1 MTTKKLTR
9 KQRILV
15 ATTLF
20 GMFFGAGNL
29 IFPVHLGQMAGS
41 NVIPAIIGFII
52 TAVGIPIFGVAAI
65 GVTHSDGLQ
74 TLSGKV
80 GKGYGIFFTC
90 LLYLTI
96 GPLFAIPRCAT
107 VSFTTGVSPMLPE
120 AAQPLALLL
129 FSAVFFAFVLFF
141 SLRPGKITVWIGK
154 IINPVFLLFLAV
166 LVIAA
171 LLKPGASISDVA
183 PTEPYATKTSAF
195 FSSFIEGYGTMDAIA
210 GLAFG
215 IVVIDVIRRMGVD
228 NDDAVAVD
236 VLGSGVLTGLLMAV
250 IYVVTIL
257 MGTQSRGLFEISDN
271 GGIALT
277 QIAGHYFGG
286 VGQIILAVTITFA
299 CLKTS
304 IGLVT
309 SCSETFVKMTH
320 GKISYKLWAIL
331 FTLFS
336 FAVSNVG
343 LSAIIEYSI
352 PVLMLIYPPATA
364 LIILAFA
371 GKLFRHDRAV
381 YLSTMIFTWAAAIF
395 DFFKTLPAGVRTAL
409 RLDAPV
415 ELLLGGQQTFLRPVD
430 GRVTG
435 ELEADQPPQLFPLL
449 GPHHFPAQSIV
460 ADLIGIGARRGIG
473 RHVLPIAWHRVG
485 EEGQAIVKNRG
496 RGNQLSR
503 VVIPQKPKV
512 SKMSVLIIDHGVK
525 DKHAAKLL
533 IEGLPLGLVVVDAG
547 LQATVFDDSPN
558 GDKGCVNVGE
568 QFTF

>member
-1 MTTKKLTR
+1 MTVKKLTMR
-9 KQRILV
+9 QKILM
-15 ATTLF
+15 AGTLF

-29 IFPVHLGQMAGS
+29 IFPVHLGQLAGR
-41 NVIPAIIGFII
+41 NVIPAIIGFIV

-65 GVTHSDGLQ
+65 GITHSDGLQ
-74 TLSGKV
+74 TLSSKV

-107 VSFTTGVSPMLPE
+107 VSFTTGVAPMLLDPSKE
-120 AAQPLALLL
+120 WLALLI
-129 FSAVFFAFVLFF
+129 FSAIFFAFVLFF

-154 IINPVFLLFLAV
+154 IINPIFLLFLAV

-171 LLKPGASISDVA
+171 LTNPGASIAAV
-183 PTEPYATKTSAF
+183 EPVEAYATGTSSF

-215 IVVIDVIRRMGVD
+215 IVVVDVIRRMGVD

-236 VLGSGVLTGLLMAV
+236 VLGSGALTGILMAV
-250 IYVVTIL
+250 IYIVTIL
-257 MGTQSRGLFEISDN
+257 MGTQSRGLFEVSDN

-320 GKISYKLWAIL
+320 GKLSYKAWAIL

-352 PVLMLIYPPATA
+352 PVLMLIYPPAIA
-364 LIILAFA
+364 LIILAFI
-371 GKLFRHDRAV
+371 GKFFHHDKAV
-381 YLSTMIFTWAAAIF
+381 YISVMAFTWAAAIF
-395 DFFKTLPAGVRTAL
+395 DFMKTLPAGVQSSL
-409 RLDAPV
+409 HLDRL
-415 ELLLGGQQTFLRPVD
+415 
-430 GRVTG
+430 
-435 ELEADQPPQLFPLL
+435 
-449 GPHHFPAQSIV
+449 V
-460 ADLIGIGARRGIG
+460 AFAR
-473 RHVLPIAWHRVG
+473 
-485 EEGQAIVKNRG
+485 QY
-496 RGNQLSR
+496 
-503 VVIPQKPKV
+503 
-512 SKMSVLIIDHGVK
+512 
-525 DKHAAKLL
+525 
-533 IEGLPLGLVVVDAG
+533 LPLFDLNLGWLLPACLGFVIGLVIHSSG
-547 LQATVFDDSPN
+547 RS
-558 GDKGCVNVGE
+558 KIR
-568 QFTF
+568 

>member
-80 GKGYGIFFTC
+80 GRGYGIFFTC

-107 VSFTTGVSPMLPE
+107 VSFTTGVSPMVSE
-120 AAQPLALLL
+120 TAQPLALLL

-171 LLKPGASISDVA
+171 LLKPGASIADVA
-183 PTEPYATKTSAF
+183 PTESYATGTSAF

-236 VLGSGVLTGLLMAV
+236 VLGSGTLTGILMAV
-250 IYVVTIL
+250 IYVLTIL
-257 MGTQSRGLFEISDN
+257 MGAQSRGLFETSEN

-277 QIAGHYFGG
+277 QIAQHYFGSA
-286 VGQIILAVTITFA
+286 GQIILAITITFA

-309 SCSETFVKMTH
+309 SCSETFTKMTK
-320 GKISYKLWAIL
+320 GKITYPVWAVI
-331 FTLFS
+331 FTVFS

-352 PVLMLIYPPATA
+352 PMLMLIYPPAIA
-364 LIILAFA
+364 LIVLAFV
-371 GKLFRHDRAV
+371 GKFFRHDRAV
-381 YLSTMIFTWAAAIF
+381 YIATMVGTWFAAIF
-395 DFFKTLPAGVRTAL
+395 DCMKTLPQGVQQAL
-409 RLDAPV
+409 RLDVP
-415 ELLLGGQQTFLRPVD
+415 
-430 GRVTG
+430 
-435 ELEADQPPQLFPLL
+435 
-449 GPHHFPAQSIV
+449 
-460 ADLIGIGARRGIG
+460 IGF
-473 RHVLPIAWHRVG
+473 
-485 EEGQAIVKNRG
+485 
-496 RGNQLSR
+496 
-503 VVIPQKPKV
+503 
-512 SKMSVLIIDHGVK
+512 
-525 DKHAAKLL
+525 AKSC
-533 IEGLPLGLVVVDAG
+533 LPLFDDNLGWLLPAVIGFVVGLVIHLCKRKA
-547 LQATVFDDSPN
+547 AR
-558 GDKGCVNVGE
+558 
-568 QFTF
+568 

>member
-1 MTTKKLTR
+1 MGYDRGYYESSYNYYNPAFHFCKYILYNQFIKKELIAMTVKKLTMR
-9 KQRILV
+9 QKILV
-15 ATTLF
+15 AGTLF

-29 IFPVHLGQMAGS
+29 IFPVHLGQLAGR
-41 NVIPAIIGFII
+41 NVIPAIIGFIV

-65 GVTHSDGLQ
+65 GITHSDGLQ
-74 TLSGKV
+74 TLSSKV

-107 VSFTTGVSPMLPE
+107 VSFTTGVAPMLLDPSKE
-120 AAQPLALLL
+120 WLALLI
-129 FSAVFFAFVLFF
+129 FSAIFFAFVLFF

-154 IINPVFLLFLAV
+154 IINPIFLLFLAV

-171 LLKPGASISDVA
+171 LTNPGASIAAV
-183 PTEPYATKTSAF
+183 EPVEAYATGTSSF

-215 IVVIDVIRRMGVD
+215 IVVVDVIRRMGVD

-236 VLGSGVLTGLLMAV
+236 VLGSGTLTGILMAV

-320 GKISYKLWAIL
+320 GKLSYKAWAIL

-352 PVLMLIYPPATA
+352 PVLMLIYPPAIA

-381 YLSTMIFTWAAAIF
+381 YVSVMIFTWAAAIF
-395 DFFKTLPAGVRTAL
+395 DFFKTLPAGVQTAL
-409 RLDAPV
+409 RLDIPV
-415 ELLLGGQQTFLRPVD
+415 GL
-430 GRVTG
+430 
-435 ELEADQPPQLFPLL
+435 
-449 GPHHFPAQSIV
+449 
-460 ADLIGIGARRGIG
+460 
-473 RHVLPIAWHRVG
+473 
-485 EEGQAIVKNRG
+485 
-496 RGNQLSR
+496 
-503 VVIPQKPKV
+503 
-512 SKMSVLIIDHGVK
+512 
-525 DKHAAKLL
+525 AKRY
-533 IEGLPLGLVVVDAG
+533 LPLFNLNLGWLLPAVIGFVIGMAIH
-547 LQATVFDDSPN
+547 LSKRSRAN
-558 GDKGCVNVGE
+558 
-568 QFTF
+568 

>member
-1 MTTKKLTR
+1 MTVKKLTMR
-9 KQRILV
+9 QKILV
-15 ATTLF
+15 AGTLF

-29 IFPVHLGQMAGS
+29 IFPVHLGQLAGR
-41 NVIPAIIGFII
+41 NVIPAIIGFIV

-65 GVTHSDGLQ
+65 GITHSDGLQ
-74 TLSGKV
+74 TLSSKV

-107 VSFTTGVSPMLPE
+107 VSFTTGVAPMLLDPSKE
-120 AAQPLALLL
+120 WLALLI
-129 FSAVFFAFVLFF
+129 FSAIFFAFVLFF

-154 IINPVFLLFLAV
+154 IINPIFLLFLAV

-171 LLKPGASISDVA
+171 LTNPGASIAAV
-183 PTEPYATKTSAF
+183 EPVEAYATGTSSF

-215 IVVIDVIRRMGVD
+215 IVVVDVIRRMGVD

-236 VLGSGVLTGLLMAV
+236 VLGSGALTGILMAV
-250 IYVVTIL
+250 IYIVTIL

-320 GKISYKLWAIL
+320 GKLSYKAWAIL

-352 PVLMLIYPPATA
+352 PVLMLIYPPAIA
-364 LIILAFA
+364 LIILPSSESS
-371 GKLFRHDRAV
+371 
-381 YLSTMIFTWAAAIF
+381 STMT
-395 DFFKTLPAGVRTAL
+395 
-409 RLDAPV
+409 
-415 ELLLGGQQTFLRPVD
+415 RPSISPSWPSP
-430 GRVTG
+430 G
-435 ELEADQPPQLFPLL
+435 PPRS
-449 GPHHFPAQSIV
+449 SI
-460 ADLIGIGARRGIG
+460 
-473 RHVLPIAWHRVG
+473 
-485 EEGQAIVKNRG
+485 
-496 RGNQLSR
+496 S
-503 VVIPQKPKV
+503 
-512 SKMSVLIIDHGVK
+512 
-525 DKHAAKLL
+525 
-533 IEGLPLGLVVVDAG
+533 
-547 LQATVFDDSPN
+547 
-558 GDKGCVNVGE
+558 
-568 QFTF
+568 

>member
-1 MTTKKLTR
+1 MTVKKLTMR
-9 KQRILV
+9 QKILV
-15 ATTLF
+15 AGTLF

-29 IFPVHLGQMAGS
+29 IFPVHLGQLAGR
-41 NVIPAIIGFII
+41 NVIPAIIGFIV

-65 GVTHSDGLQ
+65 GITHSDGLQ
-74 TLSGKV
+74 TLSSKV
-80 GKGYGIFFTC
+80 GKVYGIFFTC

-107 VSFTTGVSPMLPE
+107 VSFTTGVAPMLLDPSKE
-120 AAQPLALLL
+120 WLALLI
-129 FSAVFFAFVLFF
+129 FSAIFFAFVLFF

-154 IINPVFLLFLAV
+154 IINPIFLLFLAV

-171 LLKPGASISDVA
+171 LTNPGASIAAV
-183 PTEPYATKTSAF
+183 EPVEAYATGTSSF

-215 IVVIDVIRRMGVD
+215 IVVVDVIRRMGVD

-236 VLGSGVLTGLLMAV
+236 VLGSGALTGILMAV
-250 IYVVTIL
+250 IYIVTIL

-320 GKISYKLWAIL
+320 GKLSYKAWAIL

-352 PVLMLIYPPATA
+352 PVLMLIYPPAIA
-364 LIILAFA
+364 LIILAFI
-371 GKLFRHDRAV
+371 GKFFHHDKAV
-381 YLSTMIFTWAAAIF
+381 YISVMAFTWAAAIF
-395 DFFKTLPAGVRTAL
+395 DFMKTLPAGVQSSL
-409 RLDAPV
+409 HLDRLVAFARQYLPLFDLNLGW
-415 ELLLGGQQTFLRPVD
+415 LLPACLGFVIGLVIHFS
-430 GRVTG
+430 GRSKLHGTPKT
-435 ELEADQPPQLFPLL
+435 PPP
-449 GPHHFPAQSIV
+449 
-460 ADLIGIGARRGIG
+460 
-473 RHVLPIAWHRVG
+473 
-485 EEGQAIVKNRG
+485 E
-496 RGNQLSR
+496 
-503 VVIPQKPKV
+503 
-512 SKMSVLIIDHGVK
+512 
-525 DKHAAKLL
+525 L
-533 IEGLPLGLVVVDAG
+533 IELWPYRI
-547 LQATVFDDSPN
+547 QS
-558 GDKGCVNVGE
+558 KS
-568 QFTF
+568 

>member
-1 MTTKKLTR
+1 MTVKKLTMR
-9 KQRILV
+9 QKILV
-15 ATTLF
+15 AGTLF

-29 IFPVHLGQMAGS
+29 IFPVHLGQLAGR
-41 NVIPAIIGFII
+41 NVIPAIIGFIV

-65 GVTHSDGLQ
+65 GITHSDGLQ

-107 VSFTTGVSPMLPE
+107 VSFTTGVAPMLLDPSKE
-120 AAQPLALLL
+120 WLALLI
-129 FSAVFFAFVLFF
+129 FSAIFFAFVLFF

-154 IINPVFLLFLAV
+154 IINPIFLLFLAV

-171 LLKPGASISDVA
+171 LTNPGASIAAV
-183 PTEPYATKTSAF
+183 EPVEAYATGTSSF

-215 IVVIDVIRRMGVD
+215 IVVVDVIRRMGVD

-236 VLGSGVLTGLLMAV
+236 VLGSGALTGILMAV
-250 IYVVTIL
+250 IYIVTIL
-257 MGTQSRGLFEISDN
+257 MGTQSRGLFEVSDN

-320 GKISYKLWAIL
+320 GKLSYKAWAIL

-352 PVLMLIYPPATA
+352 PVLMLIYPPAIA
-364 LIILAFA
+364 LIILAFI
-371 GKLFRHDRAV
+371 GKFFHHDKAV
-381 YLSTMIFTWAAAIF
+381 YISVMAFTWAAAIF
-395 DFFKTLPAGVRTAL
+395 DFMKTLPAGVQSSL
-409 RLDAPV
+409 HLDRL
-415 ELLLGGQQTFLRPVD
+415 
-430 GRVTG
+430 
-435 ELEADQPPQLFPLL
+435 
-449 GPHHFPAQSIV
+449 V
-460 ADLIGIGARRGIG
+460 AFAR
-473 RHVLPIAWHRVG
+473 
-485 EEGQAIVKNRG
+485 QY
-496 RGNQLSR
+496 
-503 VVIPQKPKV
+503 
-512 SKMSVLIIDHGVK
+512 
-525 DKHAAKLL
+525 
-533 IEGLPLGLVVVDAG
+533 LPLFDLNLGWLLPACLGFVIGLVIHLSG
-547 LQATVFDDSPN
+547 RKSR
-558 GDKGCVNVGE
+558 
-568 QFTF
+568 